1 MKGELDRR
9 LFITRSK
16 IRGLQNMKTQI
27 RKFQPILLI
36 VVLALSVC
44 ATAQAQQSAPMP
56 GHSNPSSMPK
66 WCSDMMKM
74 HDDFLKMLS
83 TQDAELASQVEKMK
97 NAPVDQKEPLIEATL
112 TLMIQQQS
120 AQHAEMAK
128 MLDQMKSNMT
138 KTGCKMMQDM

>member
-97 NAPVDQKEPLIEATL
+97 NAPVDQKETLIEATL

-138 KTGCKMMQDM
+138 KSGCQMMQDM